1 MAVQTGKSVDRIYF
15 LVVCFIIALFAEGIL
30 RRWVIPGL
38 GYGLVFIRD
47 PILLLIYVNAVLGGF
62 VGRNV
67 RPMAVFIV
75 VSAIYFAIVLIQISS
90 TALNPLIPAF
100 GYRTYLLYFPLPFI
114 MHHFLNRRHFENII
128 NILIWCSVPIGV
140 LTAIQYYSSPSSI
153 WNIAPEGFGDIA
165 LIEVNRVR
173 PYSVFTNSIAH
184 VFFALIALCVF
195 MRFLFSKRSTAFPA
209 LAVPIIGLTTV
220 AMGALSGS
228 RTYFIL
234 APLIIVLFM
243 FGALSGSNVKR
254 GANTVFISAIVILT
268 MFSGV
273 FFIFPDAIATLI
285 NRQQMAVTDEGST
298 LGRLTFMGTDFVK
311 NLSIAQ
317 PFGAGAGLG
326 TNIGSYIYAGRRTF
340 AVTEYELTRIV
351 LEFGPT
357 FGLVHIILRFA
368 FVAYLLRQAMLA
380 ARRGELLP
388 IALMGVIIPL
398 FTAGPLTT
406 QNTLLSIGWLA
417 AGLCLLACKPTV
429 GIKNA
434 PKKGRL
440 SRKVAIEYPEL
451 TEVEDA
457 DDLAAEAVEAELLP
471 PPSKRGG
478 LDAIVAAIGPTE
490 ASAAKVRPKRKSW
503 AKSQARL
510 KAKPKVKAKPKTRT
524 KAKAKPKAKPA
535 SARSR
540 AAPATPPTKSRPRGG
555 KAPKS
560 E

>member
-1 MAVQTGKSVDRIYF
+1 MPVQTDKSANRIYI

-30 RRWVIPGL
+30 RRWVIPGF

-47 PILLLIYVNAVLGGF
+47 PILLLIYVTAALGGF

-67 RPMAVFIV
+67 RPLAVFIV
-75 VSAIYFAIVLIQISS
+75 VSAIYFAIVFIQISS

-100 GYRTYLLYFPLPFI
+100 GYRTYLFYFPLPFI

-128 NILIWCSVPIGV
+128 KMLLWCSVPIGL
-140 LTAIQYYSSPSSI
+140 LTVIQYYSSPSSI

-165 LIEVNRVR
+165 LIEANRVR

-195 MRFLFSKRSTAFPA
+195 MRFLFSRRSTAFPA
-209 LAVPIIGLTTV
+209 LAVPIIGLMTV
-220 AMGALSGS
+220 TMGALSGS

-243 FGALSGSNVKR
+243 FGALMGRNVKR
-254 GANTVFISAIVILT
+254 GANIVFVSAIVVL
-268 MFSGV
+268 MVFSGV
-273 FFIFPDAIATLI
+273 FFIFPSAVATLV
-285 NRQQMAVTDEGST
+285 NRQQMAVIEEGST
-298 LGRLTFMGTDFVK
+298 LGRLTFMGTDFVR

-351 LEFGPT
+351 LEFGPA
-357 FGLVHIILRFA
+357 FGLIHIVLRFA
-368 FVAYLLRQAMLA
+368 FVLYLFRQAMGA

-406 QNTLLSIGWLA
+406 QNTLLSVGWLA

-429 GIKNA
+429 GINVA
-434 PKKGRL
+434 PKK
-440 SRKVAIEYPEL
+440 SRTARRSTVGESELIELEE
-451 TEVEDA
+451 TDRDFEGDE
-457 DDLAAEAVEAELLP
+457 EAVVEAELLP
-471 PPSKRGG
+471 PPPKRGG

-490 ASAAKVRPKRKSW
+490 ASTAKPRPKRKSW
-503 AKSQARL
+503 AKSQAKL
-510 KAKPKVKAKPKTRT
+510 
-524 KAKAKPKAKPA
+524 KAKAKPKPRAKPKA
-535 SARSR
+535 KAKATSAPSR
-540 AAPATPPTKSRPRGG
+540 ATSAASPAKPRPRGG